1 MAAIQDGARI
11 RLGITI
17 GDPAGIG
24 PEVISRALRELPA
37 EGLEF
42 HVYGD
47 QDAIDRA
54 GGLAS
59 GIIRH
64 AFASAAVAPG
74 APDPAAAPGVED
86 AIRSAA
92 RACLDRKLD
101 ALVTGPIS
109 KQVMAEG
116 GFLFPGHTELLEAV
130 SAERSSATGPAVM
143 CLVGGALRVAL
154 ATIHCPLR
162 EVPARLSTAGL
173 RATLRILDRDLRRLF
188 ALPAPSIAVCGLNP
202 HAGEGGRIGDEE
214 ARVIAPAIR
223 AAQADGID
231 ARGPLPAD
239 SLFWRAAAGEFDC
252 VLGMYHDQALA
263 PLKVHAFG
271 KAVNVT
277 LGLPLIRTSVDHG
290 TGFDIAGLG
299 RADPGSLHEALA
311 LARRLVS
318 AERSAAAS
326 AASARS
332 RE

>member
-1 MAAIQDGARI
+1 MASGQDKACV

-24 PEVISRALRELPA
+24 PEIISRALRELPA
-37 EGLEF
+37 EGLEL

-47 QDAIDRA
+47 QEAIDRA
-54 GGLAS
+54 GGLGP
-59 GIIRH
+59 GITRH
-64 AFASAAVAPG
+64 AFASAAVTPG
-74 APDPAAAPGVED
+74 QPDPAAAAGVED

-92 RACLDRKLD
+92 RATLDRRLD
-101 ALVTGPIS
+101 ALVPGPIS

-116 GFLFPGHTELLEAV
+116 GFRFPGHTELLEAV
-130 SAERSSATGPAVM
+130 SAEATGAGGPAVM

-162 EVPARLSTAGL
+162 EVPARLSTEGL
-173 RATLRILDRDLRRLF
+173 RTTLRILDRDLRRWF
-188 ALPAPSIAVCGLNP
+188 ALPAPRIAVCGLNP

-214 ARVIAPAIR
+214 TRVIAPAIQ
-223 AAQADGID
+223 AARADGID
-231 ARGPLPAD
+231 ARGPLAAD
-239 SLFWRAAAGEFDC
+239 SLFWRAASGEFDC

-290 TGFDIAGLG
+290 TAFDIAGLG
-299 RADPGSLHEALA
+299 RADPGSLCEALE
-311 LARRLVS
+311 LARRLV
-318 AERSAAAS
+318 AAQRSFAADPGPS
-326 AASARS
+326 RS
-332 RE
+332 SG

>member
-1 MAAIQDGARI
+1 MASGPEKPRI

-24 PEVISRALRELPA
+24 PEVISRALRKSTV

-54 GGLAS
+54 GGLES

-64 AFASAAVAPG
+64 AFASATVAPG
-74 APDPAAAPGVED
+74 QPDPAAAPGVEN

-92 RACLDRKLD
+92 RACLDRRLD

-109 KQVMAEG
+109 KRIMAEG
-116 GFLFPGHTELLEAV
+116 GFRFPGHTELLEAV
-130 SAERSSATGPAVM
+130 SAESSGAAGPAVM

-162 EVPARLSTAGL
+162 EVHVRLSTAGL
-173 RATLRILDRDLRRLF
+173 QTTLEILDRDLRRLF
-188 ALPAPSIAVCGLNP
+188 ALPAPTIAVCGLNP
-202 HAGEGGRIGDEE
+202 HAGEGGKIGDEE
-214 ARVIAPAIR
+214 ARVIEPAIR
-223 AAQADGID
+223 AARTAGID
-231 ARGPLPAD
+231 ARGPFPAD
-239 SLFWRAAAGEFDC
+239 SIFWRAAAGEFDC

-290 TGFDIAGLG
+290 TGFDIAGSG
-299 RADPGSLHEALA
+299 RADPGSLQQALELA
-311 LARRLVS
+311 QRLVGARRAYAVNPNT
-318 AERSAAAS
+318 
-326 AASARS
+326 ARS
-332 RE
+332 RG